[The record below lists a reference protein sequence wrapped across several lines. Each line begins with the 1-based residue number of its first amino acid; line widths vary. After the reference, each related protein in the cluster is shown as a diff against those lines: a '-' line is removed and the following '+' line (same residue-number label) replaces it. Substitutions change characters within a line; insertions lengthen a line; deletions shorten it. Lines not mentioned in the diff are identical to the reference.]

1 VTYAVL
7 MEEQDDRESRVK
19 LVENLLKIVNDEARN
34 SLQGVLRDVP
44 GVFNLFKD
52 TYGFNTSYVD
62 LSEGGL
68 LILESVCPNRR
79 APVMRPLP
87 H

>member
-1 VTYAVL
+1 